1 MRVASAHLK
10 ENSCARQQQAPAEAA
25 FLKWRDQAPR
35 PSGLSTDSHPASGVP
50 SVVMMSGMEKVA
62 FAVWQICWQPLLACE
77 FQTSCSLQ
85 LSTEMASV
93 VNPIWCGGG

>member
-50 SVVMMSGMEKVA
+50 SVVMMSGMEKVV
-62 FAVWQICWQPLLACE
+62 FAVWQICWQPLLVGSYQGLCIPNQL
-77 FQTSCSLQ
+77 FTS
-85 LSTEMASV
+85 TF
-93 VNPIWCGGG
+93 N